1 MRANTKSLPA
11 YVGYAEPNG
20 TYTVIKVAKVVD
32 AVAPDDA
39 KLSTTRQ
46 RLQQTLGQK
55 ELVSV
60 IAQLRSDVGVSI
72 SPGATDKKADK

>member
-1 MRANTKSLPA
+1 PS
-11 YVGYAEPNG
+11 G
-20 TYTVIKVAKVVD
+20 TYALIKVTKVVEA
-32 AVAPDDA
+32 AVPDEA
-39 KLSTTRQ
+39 KLTATRQ

-72 SPGATDKKADK
+72 SPGATDKKAEK